1 MRPNTEVG
9 YFFYA
14 QAGTFYPV
22 VCPRDVCCIS
32 TDYCCVRAKD
42 CLLCVFLKKDSP
54 WKAGMAAVEGPWKL
68 AADELDGWMSLS
80 KKGRGWLPNKGWV
93 VGMIE

>member
-1 MRPNTEVG
+1 MVEDGVLS
-9 YFFYA
+9 YA
-14 QAGTFYPV
+14 SSIQYAWLPLSSELVDEGQ
-22 VCPRDVCCIS
+22 R
-32 TDYCCVRAKD
+32 
-42 CLLCVFLKKDSP
+42 
-54 WKAGMAAVEGPWKL
+54 MAAVEGPWKL